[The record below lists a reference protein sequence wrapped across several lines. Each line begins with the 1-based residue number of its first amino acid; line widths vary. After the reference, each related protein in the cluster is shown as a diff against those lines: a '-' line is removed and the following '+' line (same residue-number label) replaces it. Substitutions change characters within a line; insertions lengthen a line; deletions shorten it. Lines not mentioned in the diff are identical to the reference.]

1 MKSSPVLRCVSFA
14 SVWSAGYHRSQ
25 LSGVLIPLRTSL
37 HCQQIYLSPC
47 RKMATRFGQT
57 LDDVL
62 YPEIGTIETG
72 MLEVSPLHTVYWEVS
87 GNPTG
92 VPVMV
97 LHGGPGGGSQADY
110 RRYFDPKSYRIIQMD
125 QRGCG
130 KSTPHA
136 ELEDNNTQALVGDIE
151 KLRKFLGVD
160 TWYVFGGSWGSTLSL
175 TYAIFHP
182 DRVKALML
190 RGIFMCRRSEL
201 LWFYQEGASH
211 IFPDKFEPYREHIP
225 VEERGDLIA
234 AYYRRLTSTE
244 GAVRRAAAK
253 EWCLWEMGTSKL
265 IPDTKYIDKAD
276 NLDFAAAFSR
286 IECHYFQ
293 NGIFLEEGFILKNV
307 DKLSKIPMDIVQGR
321 YDVVCPAKSAWE
333 LHQAA
338 PQSNLVII
346 PDAGHSMGEVGIA
359 QELVN
364 ITNKHRK

>member
-1 MKSSPVLRCVSFA
+1 
-14 SVWSAGYHRSQ
+14 
-25 LSGVLIPLRTSL
+25 
-37 HCQQIYLSPC
+37 
-47 RKMATRFGQT
+47 MATRFGQT

-62 YPEIGTIETG
+62 YPEIGTVKTG
-72 MLEVSPLHTVYWEVS
+72 MLKVSPLHTVYWEVS

-92 VPVMV
+92 TPVMV
-97 LHGGPGGGSQADY
+97 LHGGPGGGSQAEY
-110 RRYFDPKSYRIIQMD
+110 RRYFDPKAYQIIQMD

-136 ELEDNNTQALVGDIE
+136 ELEDNNTQALVADIE
-151 KLRKFLGVD
+151 KLRQFLGVD

-211 IFPDKFEPYREHIP
+211 IFPDKFHPYREHIP

-234 AYYRRLTSTE
+234 AYYKRLTSTD
-244 GAVRRAAAK
+244 GSVRRAAAK

-286 IECHYFQ
+286 IECHYFM
-293 NGIFLEEGFILKNV
+293 NAIFLEDGYILKQAS
-307 DKLSKIPMDIVQGR
+307 KLMNIPVHIVQGR
-321 YDVVCPAKSAWE
+321 YDVVCPAVSAWE
-333 LHQAA
+333 LHKELPHSTLAI
-338 PQSNLVII
+338 V

-359 QELVN
+359 KELVD
-364 ITNKHRK
+364 ITNKYK

>member
-1 MKSSPVLRCVSFA
+1 VCQPVL
-14 SVWSAGYHRSQ
+14 
-25 LSGVLIPLRTSL
+25 TNK
-37 HCQQIYLSPC
+37 
-47 RKMATRFGQT
+47 RKMATRFNKT

-62 YPEIGTIETG
+62 YPSLETSKTG
-72 MLEVSPLHTVYWEVS
+72 MLKVSDLHTVYWEES
-87 GNPTG
+87 GKSDG
-92 VPVMV
+92 LPVMV
-97 LHGGPGGGSQADY
+97 LHGGPGGGSQDEY
-110 RRYFDPKSYRIIQMD
+110 RRYFDPSQYRIIQMD

-136 ELEDNNTQALVGDIE
+136 ELKDNNTQALVGDIE
-151 KLRKFLGVD
+151 KLRQFLGID
-160 TWYVFGGSWGSTLSL
+160 TWFVFGGSWGSTLSL
-175 TYAIFHP
+175 TYAIHHP
-182 DRVKALML
+182 DRVRALIL

-201 LWFYQEGASH
+201 LFFYQDGASH
-211 IFPDKFEPYREHIP
+211 IFPDKFHPYREHIP
-225 VEERGDLIA
+225 VEERGDMIA
-234 AYYRRLTSTE
+234 AYYKRLTSSD
-244 GAVRRAAAK
+244 GDVRRGAAR
-253 EWCLWEMGTSKL
+253 EWTLWEMGTSKL

-276 NLDFAAAFSR
+276 NLDFAAAFAR

-307 DKLSKIPMDIVQGR
+307 DKLNKIPIDIVQGR

-338 PQSNLVII
+338 PHSNLVII